1 MPKFKMSDKEF
12 RQLYKDVFRKTYGF
26 RKITAEIIS
35 QNPHYIKVF
44 RMLCGKS
51 LTEIAKDLKKTH
63 ATIAQYERKAIK
75 KIPLIEAEKISE
87 YIREELPSEISLKL
101 ALINVE
107 KFRQMSYGGYLQAFK
122 RAEKAEMTTQEKLI
136 KEILEKNAINHEIHK
151 TMETSIGPLNF
162 DFWLPEQKMIIECTE
177 SVSKHKAESLGFRI
191 IKLKDKIKCISIAVV
206 PKNVSNGIL
215 RRLPDYDHIIFSS
228 ELSKLENIIK

>member
-12 RQLYKDVFRKTYGF
+12 ENLYKEVSSKTF
-26 RKITAEIIS
+26 SFKKIDAEVLS
-35 QNPHYIKVF
+35 QNPYYIKVF

-75 KIPLIEAEKISE
+75 KIPIQEAEKIVA
-87 YIREELPSEISLKL
+87 YLKEELPSEISIES
-101 ALINVE
+101 ALINVK
-107 KFRQMSYGGYLQAFK
+107 KFRQMSHGGYVQAFK
-122 RAEKAEMTTQEKLI
+122 RAEKADMTIQEKAI
-136 KEILEKNAINHEIHK
+136 KEVLEKNGIKYEVHK

-162 DFWLPEQKMIIECTE
+162 DFWVQNRTVIECTE
-177 SVSKHKAESLGFRI
+177 SVSKQKADSLGFRI
-191 IKLKDKIKCISIAVV
+191 IKLKEKIKCKSVVIV
-206 PKNVSNGIL
+206 PKNVSNGVI
-215 RRLPDYDHIIFSS
+215 RRLQDYDHLIFSS